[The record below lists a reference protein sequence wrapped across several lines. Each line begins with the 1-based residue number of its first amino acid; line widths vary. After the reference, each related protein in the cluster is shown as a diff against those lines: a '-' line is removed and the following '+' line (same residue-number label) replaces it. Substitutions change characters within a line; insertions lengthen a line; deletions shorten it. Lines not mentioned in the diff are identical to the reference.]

1 MQKKDY
7 EIALVGAFRREKDKE
22 ITLQALREENE
33 AAMKLVKQ
41 REDEIQG
48 LKMRLKF
55 REAERKRLEAVAS
68 GKISAETH
76 LLSEKEEHLK
86 EIEVLQAKVDRSQDV
101 GK

>member
-1 MQKKDY
+1 LHFGMIQ
-7 EIALVGAFRREKDKE
+7 
-22 ITLQALREENE
+22 
-33 AAMKLVKQ
+33 VKQ

-55 REAERKRLEAVAS
+55 READRKRLEAVAS

-101 GK
+101 TKFAMENLQLKEEIGRHDFFSF